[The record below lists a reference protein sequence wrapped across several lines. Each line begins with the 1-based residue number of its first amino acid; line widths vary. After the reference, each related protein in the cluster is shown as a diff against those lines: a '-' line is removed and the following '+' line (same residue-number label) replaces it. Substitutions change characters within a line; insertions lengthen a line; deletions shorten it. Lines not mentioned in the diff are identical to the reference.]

1 MTGSW
6 IDSLGTAVKA
16 AEHLWY
22 RLSVLK
28 RYRARLLRARDCACD
43 RGMWGLKVTAPSLDC
58 SYNFL
63 ATFAPSALHDG
74 AAR

>member
-6 IDSLGTAVKA
+6 IGSLGTAVEA

-22 RLSVLK
+22 RLYS
-28 RYRARLLRARDCACD
+28 YRTRLLRARDGAQGAC